1 MTHTHNRINRIST
14 TMVALLASAGL
25 PIIGF
30 ATIAST
36 PMNATAQNT
45 SSDDATTRAAKRDA
59 LVALS
64 KPITLDV
71 SDQPIEDIFNFIA
84 DVTGADLYPIYLT
97 DNVTSNGMDPAT
109 EVTMK
114 VDNIPALVV
123 LERVLLRTQRIEGT
137 GDEYTWQFTET
148 GTIEFGPKLELN
160 RNQRVELYDIADLLF
175 IVPDFNTA
183 PNFNLQTAVSSAN
196 SGGGGGGQSPFTGGN
211 QRTTVDS
218 TADRSKEISEL
229 IQSTIEPDQWAGLG
243 GDGAAMTSYGTSL
256 VVTAPDY
263 IHRQIVGYSF
273 WPSQL
278 QQVRKVDGKRTLVI
292 KPEPKKR
299 RKP

>member
-1 MTHTHNRINRIST
+1 MTHTHNRINRISS

-25 PIIGF
+25 PIIGA

-36 PMNATAQNT
+36 PMIATAQNT

-97 DNVTSNGMDPAT
+97 DNVASNGMDPAT

-211 QRTTVDS
+211 RRTTVDS